1 MARSFAD
8 DLEASEIE
16 QSLECLTLAE
26 AARESGYSAAH
37 LARLLDE
44 GRIANAGRKRAPRIK
59 RGDLPKKPP
68 PTAVNG
74 PDLPVPP
81 RR

>member
-8 DLEASEIE
+8 ELEAFEIE
-16 QSLECLTLAE
+16 QSLECLTLTE
-26 AARESGYSAAH
+26 AARESGYSSAH

-44 GRIANAGRKRAPRIK
+44 GRIANAGKKHTPRIR

-68 PTAVNG
+68 SAPVNG
-74 PDLPVPP
+74 PDLPAPP